1 MPTISDLT
9 NEVYSGDIR
18 VDALLKTSAD
28 WNYLLPARDTLYYTF
43 DVSSQ
48 IITAAA
54 TPQTSSTP
62 IAFNAQQKT
71 AAASILTYVSSVTGI
86 KFAEVST
93 ELAADIHFA
102 DVDLT
107 GSTTAGMEVSNYSY
121 RDNFSSQLT
130 SYVAD
135 AFVFLDNREFAASN
149 GNTVAGTSGYQV
161 LLHEIGHALGL
172 GHPFENTYRLPASQD
187 NTNNTVMSY
196 TWAGANK
203 STFQSYDL
211 LALTWIYGGDGLG
224 GTYGYNSTLGPTLTT
239 ATIMGTSGNDTLTG
253 SSGNDVID
261 GGDGRD
267 TVLYNGAR
275 ANFSVTLGV
284 NGVTVTDNT
293 RAEGTDVLKNIERI
307 QFADKGIG
315 FDTSGNAG
323 EVYRLYQAAFNRAPD
338 LGGLGDWIYGMDHGM
353 SLLDVSTGFVS
364 SPEFASVYGQNPN
377 DSEIVTRF
385 YQNVLH
391 RAPEQAGFDY
401 WMNQLQSGLQTRT
414 QVLTGFSESPEN
426 QAQVIGV
433 IQNGIEYNLH
443 HV

>member
-1 MPTISDLT
+1 VPTISDLT

-187 NTNNTVMSY
+187 NT
-196 TWAGANK
+196 
-203 STFQSYDL
+203 
-211 LALTWIYGGDGLG
+211 
-224 GTYGYNSTLGPTLTT
+224 
-239 ATIMGTSGNDTLTG
+239 
-253 SSGNDVID
+253 
-261 GGDGRD
+261 
-267 TVLYNGAR
+267 
-275 ANFSVTLGV
+275 
-284 NGVTVTDNT
+284 
-293 RAEGTDVLKNIERI
+293 
-307 QFADKGIG
+307 
-315 FDTSGNAG
+315 
-323 EVYRLYQAAFNRAPD
+323 
-338 LGGLGDWIYGMDHGM
+338 
-353 SLLDVSTGFVS
+353 
-364 SPEFASVYGQNPN
+364 
-377 DSEIVTRF
+377 
-385 YQNVLH
+385 
-391 RAPEQAGFDY
+391 
-401 WMNQLQSGLQTRT
+401 
-414 QVLTGFSESPEN
+414 
-426 QAQVIGV
+426 
-433 IQNGIEYNLH
+433 
-443 HV
+443 